1 MLILVYN
8 NVGSAG
14 KIEGFAEVALGLF
27 QESLLVI
34 SRAYG
39 AGAQTGIP
47 LVSKRIFKSGGKL
60 LITGTLKEAIE
71 LTRPDM
77 IYVFE
82 PEDRG
87 STEEF
92 NPEEVAKALLDEKN
106 VMLVFGGESPGNPLK
121 DQELAHKVVWIGSKE
136 NIGAQASLAIALY
149 EIKKKL
155 EESNSK

>member
-1 MLILVYN
+1 MLIVTYN

-14 KIEGFAEVALGLF
+14 KIEGFSDVVLGMFPEALI
-27 QESLLVI
+27 VI

-47 LVSKRIFKSGGKL
+47 AVSKKVFKSGGKFL
-60 LITGTLKEAIE
+60 VTSTLKEAID
-71 LTRPDM
+71 LLNPDV

-92 NPEEVAKALLDEKN
+92 NPEEVVSYLNEGKN
-106 VMLVFGGESPGNPLK
+106 VMLVFGGESPGNPLS
-121 DQELAHKVVWIGSKE
+121 DQKLAHKVVWVGCKA
-136 NIGAQASLAIALY
+136 NIGAQAALAIALY
-149 EIKKKL
+149 EIKRRL
-155 EESNSK
+155 DTRHH